1 MQVACVEHAAGTAAP
16 EQYWKSLLPNTPMP
30 SSLFQLLNASSVSAS
45 VGAEHQK
52 PRGTTVGV
60 RTRFR
65 YHTYLMGTTEVH
77 ADPSVALFFL
87 KKDLQ
92 MRTGQKKLMKVD
104 FMATRGAGDKFLL
117 RSEAD
122 AIPFTTEKLP
132 QILSRFSVKPGSLE
146 SSEMAQTLQDC
157 EARAAQGEQMWC
169 ATSLESMIDFAMS
182 SLGSNE
188 LRAMST
194 AVGKEGT
201 PMQEYTLT
209 SVTHPAADQLVVC
222 HMEPYAYAV
231 FACHLTRATRAY
243 IVSMAGEDG
252 TDVEAVALCHADTAG
267 WNPTHVAFQV
277 LKVKPGT
284 VPVCHLESR
293 WQPAKSYKTE
303 SYAMVE

>member
-30 SSLFQLLNASSVSAS
+30 SSLFQLLNAASVSAS

-122 AIPFTTEKLP
+122 AIPFSSDKVPE
-132 QILSRFSVKPGSLE
+132 ILGHFSLK
-146 SSEMAQTLQDC
+146 QDSQ
-157 EARAAQGEQMWC
+157 EAA
-169 ATSLESMIDFAMS
+169 
-182 SLGSNE
+182 

-209 SVTHPAADQLVVC
+209 GVTHPVADPLVVC

-277 LKVKPGT
+277 LKVKPGGA
-284 VPVCHLESR
+284 PVCHFLPQDHVVWTRSG
-293 WQPAKSYKTE
+293 
-303 SYAMVE
+303 